1 MTPARVLVA
10 LLATATTLSVEGK
23 TVIGPGPS
31 TFAFG
36 PGAAYTYA
44 CNATVHV
51 FTYRHAGTNTAE
63 PLTSST
69 SRNACAQLQ
78 FTAPAVLIDV
88 TSPAAM

>member
-23 TVIGPGPS
+23 TVIGPGPG

-51 FTYRHAGTNTAE
+51 FTYRHAGTDSRSAE
-63 PLTSST
+63 TVPSFT
-69 SRNACAQLQ
+69 SRNAC
-78 FTAPAVLIDV
+78 P
-88 TSPAAM
+88 